1 MNEADCSDFR
11 SPLVSG
17 MASVKY
23 LRAFFAAR
31 AADHSGFSLT
41 TEKFDSLATGTF
53 TASTM
58 LTALLDHPT
67 FAVAAVRNGRVRRSN
82 PSWNTLFAVRTD
94 VSVEPHI
101 VTLFSSA
108 NSANRFEHALQAEF
122 RNGIARL
129 EHMLLRRDGVPFMAE
144 IVVHLLVGENPLGAD
159 AIWQVRDIS
168 AERELRREIRELEEY
183 YRALSTY
190 QWDLTFVL
198 DREFNVSFAS
208 PSVDTALGHR
218 AHGILGESF
227 IAFLAPEEVP
237 GARAWLTD
245 SLESKGIRP
254 GVRPRASF
262 RMRFRHQDGTYRVL
276 SCRQRNCLDIA
287 RIAGIVI
294 NARDVTEEVD
304 EEHTRDAAHTRAV
317 RLRETLFAL
326 ATARAMTFD
335 ARVGDVLRVATRALA
350 VSSVSFWELDAV
362 SGEFVGRIAHVALAA
377 GLAQDAPRAADPTGQ
392 IFSEADSPLYA
403 REIHLNRPIVVDDV
417 HAYPAINA
425 RHLARLEAAGVGA
438 MLDFPVTRDARIVG
452 VLSVNQAGG
461 PRAWQS
467 DEIDF
472 AGGISL
478 LVALAIESRDREA
491 ASARTEFLALHDG
504 LTGLVNR
511 THAERELVRHVDAAK
526 ASGNRVAVLM
536 IDLDLFKEVN
546 DGYGHAMG
554 DALLVAVAKQLVEAA
569 GPNAMVARM
578 GGDEFLVVF
587 PDAGRIAME
596 PLVKNVLDRLGGH
609 VVAGVE
615 QQTSGSIGVAIFPTD
630 GDDAETLLANADI
643 AMYEA
648 KGRGRNQAFTFN
660 AKLAGRTRLQ
670 RELDVE
676 IREAIGRNE
685 FCLFYQPQL
694 DLDKKT
700 VIGLE
705 ALLRWQHPRRGLLLP
720 AAFMAAAQHR
730 GMIDTITKWALT
742 EVCEQIVAWQ
752 RSGGLPDIPI
762 SVNITG
768 RQFHD
773 RRLPAIVAGALM
785 KSGLPAKSLIL
796 EVTEESLIETD
807 ATTERVIKELSR
819 LGVRIAIDDF
829 GVGYSSLNYLRRLL
843 VSQIKLDRAFI
854 SGLPGDA
861 ESGAIV
867 AAVIDIARRLKYQVI
882 AEGIET
888 REQFEH
894 LQAMGCDA
902 GQGFYF
908 GAPLSAVEIRAFLF
922 EHAKSGAIAGDGHA
936 APVGAGR

>member
-1 MNEADCSDFR
+1 M
-11 SPLVSG
+11 
-17 MASVKY
+17 
-23 LRAFFAAR
+23 
-31 AADHSGFSLT
+31 
-41 TEKFDSLATGTF
+41 F
-53 TASTM
+53 TAASM

-67 FAVAAVRNGRVRRSN
+67 FAVAAVRNGRVRRAN
-82 PSWNTLFAVRTD
+82 ASWNTLFAVRTD

-101 VTLFSSA
+101 VTLFSNA
-108 NSANRFEHALQAEF
+108 NSAARFERALQAEF

-129 EHMLLRRDGVPFMAE
+129 EHMLLRRDGVSFMAE
-144 IVVHLLVGENPLGAD
+144 IVVHLLMGDNPFDAD
-159 AIWQVRDIS
+159 AIWQVRDIT
-168 AERELRREIRELEEY
+168 AERELRREVRELEEY

-190 QWDLTFVL
+190 QWDLTLVL

-218 AHGILGESF
+218 AHRMLGESF
-227 IAFLAPEEVP
+227 TSFVAPEDVTGTNAWLAASLQTKGAHA
-237 GARAWLTD
+237 GAR
-245 SLESKGIRP
+245 
-254 GVRPRASF
+254 PRDSF
-262 RMRFRHQDGTYRVL
+262 RLHFRHQDGSYRVL

-304 EEHTRDAAHTRAV
+304 EERARDAAHARAV

-326 ATARAMTFD
+326 ATAPATGFD
-335 ARVGDVLRVATRALA
+335 ARLADVLRVATQALA
-350 VSSVSFWELDAV
+350 VASVSFWQLSAG
-362 SGEFVGRIAHVALAA
+362 SGEFVCRHAHVAPGTDLAV
-377 GLAQDAPRAADPTGQ
+377 DAPRAADPSGQ
-392 IFSEADSPLYA
+392 IYSEEDSPLYA
-403 REIHLNRPIVVDDV
+403 REIHHNRPIVVDDV
-417 HAYPAINA
+417 HSYPAINA
-425 RHLARLEAAGVGA
+425 RHLARLEAAGVAA
-438 MLDFPVTRDARIVG
+438 MLDFPVARDASIVG
-452 VLSVNQAGG
+452 VLSVNHAGG
-461 PRAWQS
+461 PRSWQS

-472 AGGISL
+472 AGGVSL
-478 LVALAIESRDREA
+478 LVALALESRDREGA
-491 ASARTEFLALHDG
+491 AARTEFMALHDG

-511 THAERELVRHVDAAK
+511 THAERELVRLVAAAK
-526 ASGNRVAVLM
+526 ASGGRIAVLM

-546 DGYGHAMG
+546 DGYGHSMG
-554 DALLVAVAKQLVEAA
+554 DALLVAVAELLVQVA
-569 GPNAMVARM
+569 GPDAMVARM
-578 GGDEFLVVF
+578 GGDEFLVAL
-587 PDAGRIAME
+587 PDAGRVAME
-596 PLVKNVLDRLGGH
+596 PLVRNVLDRLGGH

-615 QQTSGSIGVAIFPTD
+615 QQTSASIGVAIYPDD
-630 GDDAETLLANADI
+630 GDDAETLLANADS

-648 KGRGRNQAFTFN
+648 KSRGRNQAFTFD
-660 AKLAGRTRLQ
+660 AKLAARTRLQ
-670 RELDVE
+670 RELDTE
-676 IREAIGRNE
+676 IREAIERNE

-720 AAFMAAAQHR
+720 HAFMAAAQHR

-742 EVCEQIVAWQ
+742 EVCQQIVAWQ

-796 EVTEESLIETD
+796 EVTEESLIESD
-807 ATTERVIKELSR
+807 STTERVISELSR

-894 LQAMGCDA
+894 LQAMGCEA

-908 GAPLSAVEIRAFLF
+908 GAPLSAVEIRSFLF
-922 EHAKSGAIAGDGHA
+922 EHARSGAIAGGTHA
-936 APVGAGR
+936 TLIGPSA